1 MLKLIYLTGAIFAVF
16 CLSNAQ
22 KKIIKQEL
30 PVETIFQKID
40 SLEKAGLPQSAFNLA
55 DELYQKALIQQN
67 TNLFVKTLVLRMK
80 YREDITEESLVV
92 FINELETQL
101 PIIWEPARQLVH
113 SMLADLYQWY
123 YNKNK
128 WKLLEQKQVETGSN
142 DIREMSAA
150 EISAKAIHH
159 YRQSL
164 QNSALLQKELLVKY
178 RDILIKES
186 DKFNLRPTLF
196 DFLSVK
202 AIEAILTDAL
212 FQMPTM
218 VHPVFDNPEILG
230 SIDQFLAVSFDD
242 GAKDNAALEGLVLL
256 QNWLSFRKQ
265 MGEPEPLYDADLSRL
280 KWLSLRFGGDKF
292 EDLYENALTRLAG
305 QSRKSSVY
313 ADVQYQKALFLTQ
326 LGNAGMG
333 KETGRNYLKEA
344 ISVAQ
349 QGINAWPKSEGA
361 ALCRSLIE
369 QINQPMLAVVTENAL
384 PTGTRLAY
392 KVDYKNIKQVYV
404 NVYRLQVDENG
415 NRRRHIQG
423 DAALRQI
430 KKNKPVHTEVRTLPD
445 FKDYLM
451 HSAELNLPG
460 IAEPGLYAIL
470 VTPKPVTQ
478 DIDKAELFSLTVL
491 PVTNLTISYRQTD
504 DGKLDILVLHRTSGK
519 AIKDAEVSVYTFEN
533 YTSNKKVL
541 AGGKTDVN
549 GRLILNFPY
558 RNSVE
563 IEAKLGNDV
572 CQTENVWIRN
582 LNDNYEERFQSRAF
596 IFTDRKIYR
605 PGQMV
610 WVKGIFMET
619 NGKEARSIKEQDIIL
634 SFRDVNG
641 QELTAIERVTNEYGS
656 VEAVFTIP
664 QNVLT
669 GTFTINSPFGSQYI
683 NVENYKRPRF
693 EIEMN
698 PFKEVVLLGEAVKT
712 SGKAT
717 DYTGAPLQ
725 GAKVSWRVTRQVRM
739 WRHWGVQKPVSIAS
753 GTGFTGSN
761 GEFDIVFQSVPSS
774 KKKKKFTENF
784 IVEVDVTDIN
794 GETRSQTQTI
804 TLGDSGFYLS
814 VILKKD
820 AISHY
825 EKELPVTLSINNQ
838 SGESV
843 KRKVQLSISK
853 LIVPKKLLPY
863 RYWELPDTI
872 LWKGAIYNIEREAWN
887 HWEVE
892 SVVKTETLKLE
903 GELLKKVSFDKEL
916 EPGMYKVSLESID
929 KNGELRKTDKVF
941 YVFGADDKPF
951 NPGSGIKVFTNKKEF
966 IPGEQ
971 LVINLASAFQQGTVY
986 LFAWNENKT
995 FLEKEIDV
1003 SRISDEISIPIN
1015 TSMEGSILVNAFLI
1029 QQNRKYEDYQRVEI
1043 INPARQLNIRLQ
1055 SFRDKVQP
1063 GSTETWKLNITD
1075 GNENSAQVE
1084 LLALMYDSSLDYFA
1098 PNQLQ
1103 MKLFYPRYGY
1113 NKWVNN
1119 SFSDGYAWNRNDYP
1133 VKGVDVKPYPTFNW
1147 FGYQYGWGFGH
1158 RMGQPMM
1165 LKSANSSLSGS
1176 VVEVVEDDLEIE
1188 IHDSED
1194 VTGEVKNKSKPI
1206 VEPVNMV
1213 RRQLQETAFFM
1224 PMLKTDDNG
1233 DIQFSFTMPE
1243 SVTKWRFM
1251 ALAHRPDGASG
1262 TVEQF
1267 ITSSREVMVMPNLP
1281 RVVREGDVLTLSTKI
1296 VNTTDS
1302 VLTGTAWLKLKDAV
1316 SGHTPGELSLQPVN
1330 WHLEANAT
1338 TTASWTVKVPT
1349 GIKGL
1354 VVTVSAATEEFQDGE
1369 EHLIPVLPVKM
1380 LITESLPVTL
1390 SGKGKHTIKMESLAA
1405 SRNKE
1410 HQSFTFT
1417 YTQNAAWEMLGV
1429 LPWLMERPYENS
1441 DQIFNR
1447 YFAVSVAKKIFNE
1460 HPHIEQVLKAWAAA
1474 LPGDENALL
1483 SALEKNPE
1491 LKNTVLAATPWLT
1504 EAKND
1509 TERRRR
1515 LASLVAAGH
1524 LDAEQNAA
1532 LAQLT
1537 KLQMGDG
1544 AWPWFSG
1551 MMPSE
1556 FVTAE
1561 IVAGFGYLKRM
1572 GISLGRDA
1580 EQSQNRAVDWL
1591 RNQLLKSKENA
1602 LKNLER
1608 QATINKDTVI
1618 VLGWNIV
1625 KNLYALS
1632 FFASTS
1638 PSEGEQFWMDKLRK
1652 HYRPTDVTAQAM
1664 KAVILWRF
1672 GFKTEALPLVAS
1684 IKEKAIRG
1692 ERGQWFFKTVTSPFW
1707 YEAPIERQVIVLEA
1721 LRELEP
1727 GSAFIAG
1734 MEDWLM
1740 SQKRTQHWRTTRG
1753 TVSAVYGLASSS
1765 RQLFAYQK
1773 PDDIKVG
1780 RLKIKPS
1787 KTVSGSGYFSQ
1798 TWTGTQVNSALGVAE
1813 VKKGSAH
1820 PSWASMHWSYWEEEA
1835 NVQKGGF
1842 LDVSKTVF
1850 KRLLKDGEEIWY
1862 PLSDS
1867 VRLNTGDRLMVRLLI
1882 ETPQALDFAHV
1893 NDKRASVLE
1902 PLDVMSGYVWKSG
1915 LGYYAS
1921 VTDAGVDFFIDHL
1934 PKGKYTLTYEMV
1946 VSHKG
1951 LATSGPAVVQCFYAP
1966 EFSGHSA
1973 GSVFS
1978 TSRE

>member
-16 CLSNAQ
+16 SLSNAQ
-22 KKIIKQEL
+22 KKIVKQDI

-92 FINELETQL
+92 FINELEIQL
-101 PIIWEPARQLVH
+101 PKTWEPARQLMH
-113 SMLADLYQWY
+113 TMLADLYQWY
-123 YNKNK
+123 YNQNK
-128 WKLLEQKQVETGSN
+128 WMLLEQKQVETGSN

-150 EISAKAIHH
+150 EISAKAINH

-164 QNSALLQKELLVKY
+164 QNSALLQKESLVQY
-178 RDILIKES
+178 REILIKES

-196 DFLSVK
+196 DFLSAR

-212 FQMPTM
+212 FQMPAM
-218 VHPVFDNPEILG
+218 AHPVFDNPAILENT
-230 SIDQFLAVSFDD
+230 DRFLTISLQDE
-242 GAKDNAALEGLVLL
+242 AKDNAALEGLVLL
-256 QNWLSFRKQ
+256 QNWLSFRQK

-280 KWLSLRFGGDKF
+280 KWLSLRYGGDNF
-292 EDLYENALTRLAG
+292 EELYENALTRLAV

-313 ADVQYQKALFLTQ
+313 ADVQYQKALFLSQ

-333 KETGRNYLKEA
+333 KETGRNYIKEA
-344 ISVAQ
+344 LSVAQ
-349 QGINAWPKSEGA
+349 LGINAWPKSEGA

-369 QINQPMLAVVTENAL
+369 QINQPMLAFVTENAL

-392 KVDYKNIKQVYV
+392 KVDYKNIKQIYISI
-404 NVYRLQVDENG
+404 YRLQPEANGKHQSNLDDEV
-415 NRRRHIQG
+415 
-423 DAALRQI
+423 ALRQI
-430 KKNKPVHTEVRTLPD
+430 KKNKPVHSEVRPLPD

-451 HSAELNLPG
+451 HSAELDLPG

-470 VTPKPVTQ
+470 VTPKPVNQ
-478 DIDKAELFSLTVL
+478 DIDKAELFSLTTL
-491 PVTNLTISYRQTD
+491 QVTNLTISYRQTD
-504 DGKLDILVLHRTSGK
+504 DGKLDILVLQRTTGK

-541 AGGKTDVN
+541 TDGKTDAN

-619 NGKEARSIKEQDIIL
+619 NGKEARAIKEQNVIL

-641 QELTAIERVTNEYGS
+641 QELAVVERATNEFGS

-712 SGKAT
+712 SGKAS

-753 GTGFTGSN
+753 GTGFTDSN

-774 KKKKKFTENF
+774 KKKKQFTENF

-814 VILKKD
+814 VALKKN
-820 AISHY
+820 AISNR
-825 EKELPVTLSINNQ
+825 EKELPVTLSVNNQ

-843 KRKVQLSISK
+843 KGKVQLSISK
-853 LIVPKKLLPY
+853 LIVPKNILPN

-872 LWKGAIYNIEREAWN
+872 LWKGAIYNNEREVWN

-892 SVVKTETLKLE
+892 SVVKTETLMVD
-903 GELLKKVSFDKEL
+903 GELSKRVQFDREL

-929 KNGELRKTDKVF
+929 KNGELRKTDEVF
-941 YVFGADDKPF
+941 YVFGVDNKLF
-951 NPGSGIKVFTNKKEF
+951 NPGGGIKVFTNKKEF

-986 LFAWNENKT
+986 LVAWNENKT
-995 FLEKEIDV
+995 FFEKEIDV

-1015 TSMEGSILVNAFLI
+1015 TSMEGSILINAFLI
-1029 QQNRKYEDYQRVEI
+1029 QQNRKYEDNQRVEV

-1103 MKLFYPRYGY
+1103 MNLFYPRYGF
-1113 NKWVNN
+1113 NQWFNN
-1119 SFSDGYAWNRNDYP
+1119 SFRSGYAWNRNDYP
-1133 VKGVDVKPYPTFNW
+1133 VKGVDVKPYPAFNW

-1165 LKSANSSLSGS
+1165 LKGARVAESFNL
-1176 VVEVVEDDLEIE
+1176 VMVDEER
-1188 IHDSED
+1188 ED
-1194 VTGEVKNKSKPI
+1194 VPTTRQENVPKEPSQGVKI
-1206 VEPVNMV
+1206 ENMV

-1224 PMLKTDDNG
+1224 PMLKTGDNG
-1233 DIQFSFTMPE
+1233 DVQFSFTMPG

-1281 RVVREGDVLTLSTKI
+1281 RAVREGDVLMLSTKI

-1302 VLTGTAWLKLKDAV
+1302 VLTGTAWLKIKDAV

-1330 WHLEANAT
+1330 WHLEGNAT

-1390 SGKGKHTIKMESLAA
+1390 SGKGKHTIKMESLVG

-1447 YFAVSVAKKIFNE
+1447 YFAVSVAKKIFTE
-1460 HPHIEQVLKAWAAA
+1460 HPHIEQVLKAWAAS

-1561 IVAGFGYLKRM
+1561 IVAGFGYINRM

-1580 EQSQNRAVDWL
+1580 TQNQSRAVDWL
-1591 RNQLLKSKENA
+1591 RNHLLKARDNA

-1608 QATINKDTVI
+1608 QTTINKDTVI
-1618 VLGWNIV
+1618 VPGWNIV

-1632 FFASTS
+1632 FFASSS
-1638 PSEGEQFWMDKLRK
+1638 PSEGELFWMDKLRK
-1652 HYRPTDVTAQAM
+1652 HYRPTDVTAQAIT
-1664 KAVILWRF
+1664 AVILWRY
-1672 GFKTEALPLVAS
+1672 GFKAEALPLVAS
-1684 IKEKAIRG
+1684 IKEKTIKG

-1727 GSAFIAG
+1727 GSALIAG

-1780 RLKIKPS
+1780 RQKIKPS

-1798 TWTGTQVNSALGVAE
+1798 TWTGSQVNSALGVAE
-1813 VKKGSAH
+1813 VKKGSAL

-1867 VRLNTGDRLMVRLLI
+1867 VRLTTGDRLMVRLLI
-1882 ETPQALDFAHV
+1882 ETPQALDFVHV

-1951 LATSGPAVVQCFYAP
+1951 VATSGPAVVQCFYAP

-1978 TSRE
+1978 TTRE

>member
-1 MLKLIYLTGAIFAVF
+1 MLKLIYLTATLLVAFSI
-16 CLSNAQ
+16 SNAQ
-22 KKIIKQEL
+22 KKIVKQEL
-30 PVETIFQKID
+30 PADIIFQKID

-55 DELYQKALIQQN
+55 DELYQRALNQQN

-80 YREDITEESLVV
+80 YREDITEESLAA
-92 FINELETQL
+92 FINELEVQL
-101 PIIWEPARQLVH
+101 PKTWEPARQLMH
-113 SMLADLYQWY
+113 TMLADLYQWF
-123 YNKNK
+123 YNQNK
-128 WKLLEQKQVETGSN
+128 WMLLEQKQVETGSN

-150 EISAKAIHH
+150 EISAKAIYHF
-159 YRQSL
+159 RQSL
-164 QNSALLQKELLVKY
+164 QNSALLQKEPLVQY
-178 RDILIKES
+178 RDILIKEA

-196 DFLSVK
+196 DFLSVR

-212 FQMPTM
+212 FQMPAM
-218 VHPVFDNPEILG
+218 AHPVFDNPEILG
-230 SIDQFLAVSFDD
+230 NIDRFLAISLQDE
-242 GAKDNAALEGLVLL
+242 AKDDAALEGLVLL

-265 MGEPEPLYDADLSRL
+265 MVEPEPFYDADLSRL
-280 KWLSLRFGGDKF
+280 KWLSLRYGGDNF
-292 EDLYENALTRLAG
+292 EELYENALTRLAV

-313 ADVQYQKALFLTQ
+313 ADVQYQKALFLSQ

-333 KETGRNYLKEA
+333 KESGRNYLKEA
-344 ISVAQ
+344 LSVAQ

-361 ALCRSLIE
+361 ALCRSLVE
-369 QINQPMLAVVTENAL
+369 QINQPILAVVTENAL

-392 KVDYKNIKQVYV
+392 KVDYKNIRQVYV
-404 NVYRLQVDENG
+404 NVYRLQIDDNVNQQ
-415 NRRRHIQG
+415 RHVEG

-430 KKNKPVHTEVRTLPD
+430 KKIKPVHSVVRTLPD
-445 FKDYLM
+445 FKDYM
-451 HSAELNLPG
+451 RHSAELDIPGLTEPG
-460 IAEPGLYAIL
+460 IYAIL
-470 VTPKPVTQ
+470 LTPKPVTP
-478 DIDKAELFSLTVL
+478 DIDKAELLSLAVFQ
-491 PVTNLTISYRQTD
+491 VTNLTISYRQTD
-504 DGKLDILVLHRTSGK
+504 DGRIDISVLHRATGN
-519 AIKDAEVSVYTFEN
+519 AIKDAEVSVYAFEN

-541 AGGKTDVN
+541 ARGKTDAT
-549 GRLILNFPY
+549 GRLILGFPY

-563 IEAKLGNDV
+563 IEAKLGNDA
-572 CQTENVWIRN
+572 CQTENVWMRN
-582 LNDNYEERFQSRAF
+582 VNDDYENRFQSRAF

-619 NGKEARSIKEQDIIL
+619 NGKEARAIKEQNIIL

-641 QELTAIERVTNEYGS
+641 QELTAIERVSNEYGS
-656 VEAVFTIP
+656 VDAAFVIP

-669 GTFTINSPFGSQYI
+669 GTFTINSPFGSQNI

-693 EIEMN
+693 EVEMN

-725 GAKVSWRVTRQVRM
+725 GAKVSWRVIRQVRM

-753 GTGFTGSN
+753 GTGVTGSN
-761 GEFDIVFQSVPSS
+761 GEFEIVFQSVPSS
-774 KKKKKFTENF
+774 KKKKQINENYV
-784 IVEVDVTDIN
+784 VEVDVTDIN

-804 TLGDSGFYLS
+804 SLGETGINLS
-814 VILKKD
+814 VALKKD
-820 AISHY
+820 AISKQ
-825 EKELPVTLSINNQ
+825 ERELPVTLSINNH

-843 KRKVQLSISK
+843 KGQVQLSVSK
-853 LIVPKKLLPY
+853 LVVPKNIFPY
-863 RYWELPDTI
+863 RYWEQPDTV
-872 LWKGAIYNIEREAWN
+872 LWKGAIYSNDREAWN
-887 HWEVE
+887 HWKVE
-892 SVVKTETLKLE
+892 SVVKTETLKLD
-903 GELLKKVSFDKEL
+903 GELSKSVSFDKEL
-916 EPGMYKVSLESID
+916 DPGMYKITVESTD
-929 KNGELRKTDKVF
+929 KNGKIRKADQVF

-971 LVINLASAFQQGTVY
+971 LEINLATVFQRGTVY
-986 LFAWNENKT
+986 LLVWHENKM
-995 FLEKEIDV
+995 FLEKEIDI
-1003 SRISDEISIPIN
+1003 SRLSEMISIPV
-1015 TSMEGSILVNAFLI
+1015 TSAMEGNIQINAFLI
-1029 QQNRKYEDYQRVEI
+1029 QQNRKYEDYQRAEV
-1043 INPARQLNIRLQ
+1043 INPAKRLNIRLE

-1063 GSTETWKLNITD
+1063 GSAETWKLNITD
-1075 GNENSAQVE
+1075 GNENSSKVE

-1103 MKLFYPRYGY
+1103 MNLFYPRYGF
-1113 NKWVNN
+1113 NQWVNN
-1119 SFSDGYAWNRNDYP
+1119 SFRAGYAWNRNDYNI
-1133 VKGVDVKPYPTFNW
+1133 KGVDVKPYPAFNW
-1147 FGYQYGWGFGH
+1147 FGYRYGWGEGRERFG
-1158 RMGQPMM
+1158 GPMM
-1165 LKSANSSLSGS
+1165 LKAGMVDILMIT
-1176 VVEVVEDDLEIE
+1176 DDEIE
-1188 IHDSED
+1188 IMPITRQKEAEQSPAPSPSE
-1194 VTGEVKNKSKPI
+1194 PI
-1206 VEPVNMV
+1206 EMI

-1224 PMLKTDDNG
+1224 PMLKSDENG
-1233 DIQFSFTMPE
+1233 DVQFSFTMPE

-1251 ALAHRPDGASG
+1251 ALVHRPDGASG

-1281 RVVREGDVLTLSTKI
+1281 RIVREGDFLTLSTKI

-1302 VLTGTAWLKLKDAV
+1302 VLTGTAWLKIKDAV
-1316 SGHTPGELSLQPVN
+1316 NGRVLSELGLQPVN
-1330 WHLEANAT
+1330 WYLDGNAT
-1338 TTASWTVKVPT
+1338 TSASWTIKVPT

-1380 LITESLPVTL
+1380 LVTESLPVTL

-1405 SRNKE
+1405 GKNKE

-1417 YTQNAAWEMLGV
+1417 YTQNAAWEMLSV

-1447 YFAVSVAKKIFNE
+1447 YFAVLVAKKIFAE

-1474 LPGDENALL
+1474 LPGDEDALL

-1491 LKNTVLAATPWLT
+1491 LKNTLLAATPWLT

-1515 LASLVAAGH
+1515 LASLVASGY

-1537 KLQMGDG
+1537 RLQLDDG

-1551 MMPSE
+1551 MMPSD
-1556 FVTAE
+1556 FITTE

-1572 GISLGRDA
+1572 GISMGRDA
-1580 EQSQNRAVDWL
+1580 EQSRNRAVDWL

-1608 QATINKDTVI
+1608 QTTINKDTVI
-1618 VLGWNIV
+1618 VPDWSIV

-1638 PSEGEQFWMDKLRK
+1638 PTEGELFWMDKLRR

-1664 KAVILWRF
+1664 ASVILQRY
-1672 GFKTEALPLVAS
+1672 GFKAEAQPLVAS
-1684 IKEKAIRG
+1684 IKEKAIKG
-1692 ERGQWFFKTVTSPFW
+1692 ERGQWFYKTSSSPFW
-1707 YEAPIERQVIVLEA
+1707 HQAPIERQVFVLEA
-1721 LRELEP
+1721 LRELDP
-1727 GSAFIAG
+1727 GNTLIAG

-1740 SQKRTQHWRTTRG
+1740 AQKRTQHWRTTRG
-1753 TVSAVYGLASSS
+1753 TVSAVYGLAGSS
-1765 RQLFAYQK
+1765 RQLFAPQK
-1773 PDDIKVG
+1773 PDEIKVG
-1780 RLKIKPS
+1780 RQKIKPS
-1787 KTVSGSGYFSQ
+1787 KSESGSGYFSQ
-1798 TWTGTQVNSALGVAE
+1798 TWTGKQVHSALGVAE

-1820 PSWASMHWSYWEEEA
+1820 PSWASMHWSYWEDEA
-1835 NVQKGGF
+1835 MVQKGGY
-1842 LDVSKTVF
+1842 LDVAKTVF
-1850 KRLLKDGEEIWY
+1850 KRQLKDGEEVWY
-1862 PLSDS
+1862 PVSDS

-1882 ETPQALDFAHV
+1882 ETPQALDFVHV

-1915 LGYYAS
+1915 LGYYTS

-1934 PKGKYTLTYEMV
+1934 PKGKYTLTYELV

-1951 LATSGPAVVQCFYAP
+1951 VATSGPAVVQCFYAP
-1966 EFSGHSA
+1966 EFSGHSQ
-1973 GSVFS
+1973 GRVFS
-1978 TSRE
+1978 TNRE

>member
-1 MLKLIYLTGAIFAVF
+1 MLKLIYLTATLLVAFSI
-16 CLSNAQ
+16 SNAQ
-22 KKIIKQEL
+22 KKIVKQDI
-30 PVETIFQKID
+30 PADIIFQKID

-55 DELYQKALIQQN
+55 DELYQRALSQQN

-80 YREDITEESLVV
+80 YREDITEESLAA
-92 FINELETQL
+92 FINELELQL
-101 PIIWEPARQLVH
+101 PKTWEPARQLVH
-113 SMLADLYQWY
+113 TMLADLYQWY
-123 YNKNK
+123 YNQNK
-128 WKLLEQKQVETGSN
+128 WMLLEQKQVETGSN

-150 EISAKAIHH
+150 EISAKAIYH

-164 QNSALLQKELLVKY
+164 QNSALLQKESLLQY

-196 DFLSVK
+196 DFLSVR

-212 FQMPTM
+212 FQMPSM
-218 VHPVFDNPEILG
+218 AHPVFDNPEILG
-230 SIDQFLAVSFDD
+230 NIDRFLAISLQDE
-242 GAKDNAALEGLVLL
+242 AKDDAALEGLELL
-256 QNWLSFRKQ
+256 QNWLSFRQQ

-280 KWLSLRFGGDKF
+280 KWLSLRYGGDNF
-292 EDLYENALTRLAG
+292 EELYENALTRLAV

-313 ADVQYQKALFLTQ
+313 ADVQYQKALFLSQ

-344 ISVAQ
+344 LLVAQ

-361 ALCRSLIE
+361 ALCRMLVE

-392 KVDYKNIKQVYV
+392 KVDYKNIRQVYV
-404 NVYRLQVDENG
+404 NVYRLQIDDNVNQQ
-415 NRRRHIQG
+415 RHVQG

-430 KKNKPVHTEVRTLPD
+430 KKSKPVHSEVRTLPD

-451 HSAELNLPG
+451 HSAELDLPAL
-460 IAEPGLYAIL
+460 AEPGLYAIL
-470 VTPKPVTQ
+470 LTLKPVTP
-478 DIDKAELFSLTVL
+478 DIDKAELLSLAVFQ
-491 PVTNLTISYRQTD
+491 VTNLTISYRQTD
-504 DGKLDILVLHRTSGK
+504 DGRIDISVLHRAMGK
-519 AIKDAEVSVYTFEN
+519 AIKDAEVSAYAYEN
-533 YTSNKKVL
+533 YTSNKKLL
-541 AGGKTDVN
+541 ASGKTN
-549 GRLILNFPY
+549 AAGRLILSSPY
-558 RNSVE
+558 RNSIE
-563 IEAKLGNDV
+563 IEAKLGNDA
-572 CQTENVWIRN
+572 CQTENVWMRN
-582 LNDNYEERFQSRAF
+582 VNDEYENRSQSRAF

-619 NGKEARSIKEQDIIL
+619 NGKEARAIKDQNIIL

-641 QELTAIERVTNEYGS
+641 QELTAIERVTNKYGS
-656 VEAVFTIP
+656 VDVAFVIP

-693 EIEMN
+693 EVEMN

-725 GAKVSWRVTRQVRM
+725 GAKVSWRVTRQVRI

-753 GTGFTGSN
+753 GTGVTGSN
-761 GEFDIVFQSVPSS
+761 GEFEIAFQSIPSS
-774 KKKKKFTENF
+774 KKKQQLTDNF
-784 IVEVDVTDIN
+784 VVEVDVTDIN

-804 TLGDSGFYLS
+804 SLGETGFNLS
-814 VILKKD
+814 LALKKD
-820 AISHY
+820 AISNH
-825 EKELPVTLSINNQ
+825 ERELPVTLSVNNH
-838 SGESV
+838 SGEYV
-843 KRKVQLSISK
+843 KGQVQLSVSK
-853 LIVPKKLLPY
+853 LVVPKKLLPY
-863 RYWELPDTI
+863 RYWQQPDTV
-872 LWKGAIYNIEREAWN
+872 LWKGAIYSNEREAWN

-892 SVVKTETLKLE
+892 SVVKTETLKLD
-903 GELLKKVSFDKEL
+903 GELSKKVSFDKEL
-916 EPGMYKVSLESID
+916 DPGMYKVSLESFD

-951 NPGSGIKVFTNKKEF
+951 NPGSGIKVFTNKMEF

-971 LVINLASAFQQGTVY
+971 LEINLASVFQQGTLY
-986 LFAWNENKT
+986 LLVWHENKT
-995 FLEKEIDV
+995 LLEKEIDI
-1003 SRISDEISIPIN
+1003 SRLSEMISIPV
-1015 TSMEGSILVNAFLI
+1015 TSAMEGNIQINAFLI
-1029 QQNRKYEDYQRVEI
+1029 QQNRKYEDYQRAEV
-1043 INPARQLNIRLQ
+1043 INPAKRLNIRLH

-1063 GSTETWKLNITD
+1063 GSAETWKLIITD

-1103 MKLFYPRYGY
+1103 MNLFFPRYGFSQ
-1113 NKWVNN
+1113 WVNT
-1119 SFSDGYAWNRNDYP
+1119 SFRDGYAWNRNDSR
-1133 VKGVDVKPYPTFNW
+1133 VKGVDIKPYPAFNW
-1147 FGYQYGWGFGH
+1147 FGYRYGWGFGD
-1158 RMGQPMM
+1158 RSVQPMM
-1165 LKSANSSLSGS
+1165 LKGANSSLSGS
-1176 VVEVVEDDLEIE
+1176 VIEIVEDDVVLELF
-1188 IHDSED
+1188 DTD
-1194 VTGEVKNKSKPI
+1194 DATGLIRDKSKPI
-1206 VEPVNMV
+1206 IEPVSMV

-1224 PMLKTDDNG
+1224 PMLKSDENG
-1233 DIQFSFTMPE
+1233 DVQFSFTMPE

-1267 ITSSREVMVMPNLP
+1267 ITSSREVMIMPNLP
-1281 RVVREGDVLTLSTKI
+1281 RIVREGDVLTLSTKI

-1302 VLTGTAWLKLKDAV
+1302 VLTGTAWLKIKDAV
-1316 SGHTPGELSLQPVN
+1316 NGHVINELSPQPVN
-1330 WHLEANAT
+1330 WHLDGNAT

-1349 GIKGL
+1349 GLKGL

-1380 LITESLPVTL
+1380 LVTESLPVTL

-1405 SRNKE
+1405 SKNKE

-1447 YFAVSVAKKIFNE
+1447 YFAVMVAKKIFAG

-1474 LPGDENALL
+1474 LPGDEDALL

-1491 LKNTVLAATPWLT
+1491 LKNTLLAATPWLT

-1515 LASLVAAGH
+1515 LASLVADGY

-1537 KLQMGDG
+1537 RLQLGDG

-1556 FVTAE
+1556 FITTE
-1561 IVAGFGYLKRM
+1561 IVTGFGYLKRM
-1572 GISLGRDA
+1572 GISMGRDA
-1580 EQSQNRAVDWL
+1580 EQSRNRAVDWL
-1591 RNQLLKSKENA
+1591 RSQLLKSKGNA

-1608 QATINKDTVI
+1608 QTTINKDTVI
-1618 VLGWNIV
+1618 VPDWSIV

-1638 PSEGEQFWMDKLRK
+1638 STEGEQFWMDKLRR

-1664 KAVILWRF
+1664 VAVMLQRY
-1672 GFKTEALPLVAS
+1672 GFKAEAQPLVAS

-1692 ERGQWFFKTVTSPFW
+1692 EKGQWFYKTSSSPFW
-1707 YEAPIERQVIVLEA
+1707 HQAPIERQVFVLEA
-1721 LRELEP
+1721 LRELDP
-1727 GSAFIAG
+1727 GNTFIAG

-1740 SQKRTQHWRTTRG
+1740 AQKRTQHWRTTRG
-1753 TVSAVYGLASSS
+1753 TVSAVYGLAGSS
-1765 RQLFAYQK
+1765 RQLFAPQK
-1773 PDDIKVG
+1773 PDEIKIG
-1780 RLKIKPS
+1780 RQKIKPS
-1787 KTVSGSGYFSQ
+1787 KSESGSGYFSQ
-1798 TWTGTQVNSALGVAE
+1798 TWTGKQVHSALGVAE

-1820 PSWASMHWSYWEEEA
+1820 PSWASMHWSYWEDEA
-1835 NVQKGGF
+1835 LVQKGGY
-1842 LDVSKTVF
+1842 LDVAKTVF
-1850 KRLLKDGEEIWY
+1850 KRQLKNGEEVWY
-1862 PLSDS
+1862 PVTDS
-1867 VRLNTGDRLMVRLLI
+1867 VRLTTGDRLMVRLLI
-1882 ETPQALDFAHV
+1882 ETPQALDFVHV

-1915 LGYYAS
+1915 LGYYTS
-1921 VTDAGVDFFIDHL
+1921 ITDAGVDFFIDYL
-1934 PKGKYTLTYEMV
+1934 PKGKFTLTYELV

-1951 LATSGPAVVQCFYAP
+1951 VATSGPAVVQCFYAP

-1978 TSRE
+1978 TNRE